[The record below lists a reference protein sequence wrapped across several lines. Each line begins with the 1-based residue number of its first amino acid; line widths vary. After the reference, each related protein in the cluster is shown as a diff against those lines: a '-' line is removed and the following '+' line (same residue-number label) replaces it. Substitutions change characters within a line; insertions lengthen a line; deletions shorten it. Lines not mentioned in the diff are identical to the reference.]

1 MGPLQGIL
9 KMIPGMKDQLGDLD
23 VDEKQ
28 LGRVEAI
35 VLSMTPLERA
45 KPIVIDGKRRLRIAR
60 GSGTTVEQVNKLL
73 EARKQMEKLMKQM
86 GRGKMPALPT
96 SQAPG
101 GAPSATRKR
110 SSKRKKRKAGRR

>member
-1 MGPLQGIL
+1 MGPLKGIL
-9 KMIPGMKDQLGDLD
+9 KMIPGMSQQLGDVE
-23 VDEKQ
+23 VDDRE

-96 SQAPG
+96 SQAPT
-101 GAPSATRKR
+101 PLSAGRKTGV
-110 SSKRKKRKAGRR
+110 KRKKKKARR